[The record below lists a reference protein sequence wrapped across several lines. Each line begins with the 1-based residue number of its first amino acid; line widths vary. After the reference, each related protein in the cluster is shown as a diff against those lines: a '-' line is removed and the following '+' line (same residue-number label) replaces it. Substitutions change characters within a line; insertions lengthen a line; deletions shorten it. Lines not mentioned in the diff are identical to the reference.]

1 MAERVIEDP
10 VLRQRYSFTRASDE
24 DGGEVLHIELWV
36 DPGGGVTPHIH
47 PAMEER
53 FEVVE
58 GRPELLAG
66 KRWRQ
71 AAPGEVV
78 TVPPGVR
85 HAFRNRTDA
94 VAHLRCE
101 ARPPSTLQAFLE
113 EVAALNRSGTLTRHG
128 LPRSPRALL
137 EAAALVERHREMVV
151 LLFPPLPPP
160 AVQRRVIPALARLA
174 ERRGLRGGMAAA

>member
-1 MAERVIEDP
+1 MAERVIQDP
-10 VLRQRYSFTRASDE
+10 VLRQRYSFTRSTDD
-24 DGGEVLHIELWV
+24 DGGEVLHVEMWV

-53 FEVVE
+53 FEVLE
-58 GRPELLAG
+58 GRAELLAG

-71 AAPGEVV
+71 AAPGDVV

-85 HAFRNRTDA
+85 HAYRNRGDA

-113 EVAALNRSGTLTRHG
+113 EVAALNRSGAFTRHG
-128 LPRSPRALL
+128 LPRSAGALL
-137 EAAALVERHREMVV
+137 EAAALVQRHQAMVV

-160 AVQRRVIPALARLA
+160 AVQRLVLPPLARLA
-174 ERRGLRGGMAAA
+174 ERRGRRGGVAAV

>member
-10 VLRQRYSFTRASDE
+10 VLRQRYSFTRSTDG
-24 DGGEVLHIELWV
+24 DGGEVLHVEMWV

-53 FEVVE
+53 FEVLE

-85 HAFRNRTDA
+85 HAYRNRGDA
-94 VAHLRCE
+94 VARLRCE

-113 EVAALNRSGTLTRHG
+113 EVAALNRSGTFTRHG
-128 LPRSPRALL
+128 LPRSPGALL
-137 EAAALVERHREMVV
+137 EAAALVQRHQDMVV

-160 AVQRRVIPALARLA
+160 AVQRRVLPVLARLA
-174 ERRGLRGGMAAA
+174 ERRGRRGGVAAV